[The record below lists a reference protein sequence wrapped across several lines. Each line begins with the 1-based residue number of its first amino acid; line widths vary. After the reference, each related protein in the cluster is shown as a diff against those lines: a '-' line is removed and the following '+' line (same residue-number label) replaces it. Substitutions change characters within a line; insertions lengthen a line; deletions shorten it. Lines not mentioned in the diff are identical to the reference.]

1 MSPKELKNF
10 VNIIFYII
18 GWVEIKSE
26 REVTHII
33 IYFQF
38 YYKIAA
44 AALNT
49 GALGLIND
57 LYLNDNILV
66 MVAILVAFSS
76 NISL

>member
-1 MSPKELKNF
+1 MSF
-10 VNIIFYII
+10 I
-18 GWVEIKSE
+18 
-26 REVTHII
+26 II

-38 YYKIAA
+38 YYKIA

-66 MVAILVAFSS
+66 MVAILVEFSS
-76 NISL
+76 KISL